1 MRGAYLYTYS
11 FDSGSSP
18 MAVLIKYGGIKCH
31 SEPKK
36 LMPYSWN
43 FGSMQGHFCQHK
55 STANTNPRTHRV
67 NDLAWRSCLLAWTDR
82 DVNTK
87 QTKVKKGCDFCSV
100 ELCLFSLYF
109 IIIVITL
116 VFKIYNNKF
125 IFYNKLVKIYN
136 VYCYILLTS
145 IVFWVDS
152 LERDNGL

>member
-100 ELCLFSLYF
+100 ELCLFCPLFFFF
-109 IIIVITL
+109 IKFLVPIILWSDLSV
-116 VFKIYNNKF
+116 
-125 IFYNKLVKIYN
+125 
-136 VYCYILLTS
+136 LLN
-145 IVFWVDS
+145 D
-152 LERDNGL
+152 